1 MAETKEYSGKDK
13 KFMLQYPA
21 GSNSQKPSGY
31 IFKERF
37 QVDVK
42 VITDPSNFGQ
52 YPITTLYEG
61 SRKIG
66 ELDGRYNTFVP
77 TGLATRSQKE
87 FFSNQGKK

>member
-52 YPITTLYEG
+52 YPVSTHYDG

-66 ELDGRYNTFVP
+66 ELLDNTT
-77 TGLATRSQKE
+77 TGLLLIMSIFRIMARTVSPFLK
-87 FFSNQGKK
+87 